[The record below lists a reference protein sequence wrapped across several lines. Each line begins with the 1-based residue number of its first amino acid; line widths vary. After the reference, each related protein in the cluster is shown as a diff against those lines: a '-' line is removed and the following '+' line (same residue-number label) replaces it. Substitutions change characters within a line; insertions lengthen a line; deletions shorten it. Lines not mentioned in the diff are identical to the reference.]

1 MFCDNVAKEQNKT
14 KQNNCVSTSV
24 ELSGFTVVVSL
35 DVVFHFW
42 PPPMRRKHV
51 KSPFHPPG
59 AASLRSDFTAGLP
72 PPATPPQRVAAVK
85 WGAGGESC
93 SDVALNSCSGKKNG
107 KGDAK
112 KKRAGLKKLS

>member
-1 MFCDNVAKEQNKT
+1 MTVLQKSKNKT
-14 KQNNCVSTSV
+14 KQNDCVSTSV

-42 PPPMRRKHV
+42 TPLMRRKRV

-59 AASLRSDFTAGLP
+59 AASPRTDFTAGLPP

-85 WGAGGESC
+85 WGGKPCG
-93 SDVALNSCSGKKNG
+93 DVALNSCSGKKIEKG
-107 KGDAK
+107 VGGGDAK
-112 KKRAGLKKLS
+112 KE